1 MIWISGCNNNPTPL
15 KQEEDPSLPIVSN
28 IKILSTMNKI
38 AFEWLPMEQTEV
50 KGYYIYRNRDNNNSK
65 FYKVATINDRYA
77 SHFVDALKLYPNKS
91 YNYKMVAYN
100 KNGMPGPSNQTY
112 TVTTQPLIDSVVW
125 IDKVGH
131 LPHRTKLLW
140 RPHSDLSVSSYIVER
155 NSFSKPKWVKIAK
168 INYRLSAEFIDQ
180 NLDSNRIYRYRLR
193 AVTYDNI
200 ISKPSKTIE
209 VLTKKLPSNIINV
222 KVSNNLPREIR
233 LDWSEDTLKDAKKYK
248 IYISKHYE
256 GGYYFYRET
265 QDLTFL
271 DSTRGDGEKRFY
283 KITAVDNDNLEGS
296 LDSARIIIGRSLIK
310 PKPPILRSV
319 KIKNSK
325 VVIKFENDDPRSV
338 KYIIIKKTKINWVKN
353 KIQRIKLRKTSYIDS
368 DILPNIE
375 YSYAV
380 KSVDKN
386 GIPSKETNFINVIDK
401 KEVIK

>member
-1 MIWISGCNNNPTPL
+1 MIWISGCNNNPTPP
-15 KQEEDPSLPIVSN
+15 KQKEGPSLPIVSN
-28 IKILSTMNKI
+28 IKILTTMNKM

-233 LDWSEDTLKDAKKYK
+233 LDWSEDTLKDEKNIRF
-248 IYISKHYE
+248 IY
-256 GGYYFYRET
+256 
-265 QDLTFL
+265 
-271 DSTRGDGEKRFY
+271 
-283 KITAVDNDNLEGS
+283 
-296 LDSARIIIGRSLIK
+296 
-310 PKPPILRSV
+310 
-319 KIKNSK
+319 
-325 VVIKFENDDPRSV
+325 
-338 KYIIIKKTKINWVKN
+338 
-353 KIQRIKLRKTSYIDS
+353 
-368 DILPNIE
+368 PN
-375 YSYAV
+375 
-380 KSVDKN
+380 N
-386 GIPSKETNFINVIDK
+386 MR
-401 KEVIK
+401 EVIIFIEKHKILLF

>member
-1 MIWISGCNNNPTPL
+1 
-15 KQEEDPSLPIVSN
+15 
-28 IKILSTMNKI
+28 
-38 AFEWLPMEQTEV
+38 
-50 KGYYIYRNRDNNNSK
+50 
-65 FYKVATINDRYA
+65 
-77 SHFVDALKLYPNKS
+77 
-91 YNYKMVAYN
+91 
-100 KNGMPGPSNQTY
+100 MPGPSNQTY

-200 ISKPSKTIE
+200 ISKPSKIIE

-256 GGYYFYRET
+256 GDYYFYRET
-265 QDLTFL
+265 KDLTFL